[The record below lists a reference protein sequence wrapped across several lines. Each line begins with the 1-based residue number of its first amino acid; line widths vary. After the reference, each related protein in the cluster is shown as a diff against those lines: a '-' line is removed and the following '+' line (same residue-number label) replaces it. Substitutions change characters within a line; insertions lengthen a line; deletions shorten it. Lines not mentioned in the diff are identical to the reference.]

1 MAYTDTI
8 IPETIQMYNTISHQL
23 RLNEEGLILVPDF
36 SHIPV
41 MQPDEK
47 LKAETMNLRADAI
60 KKIIE
65 SGVELSED
73 EIRELSGLNN

>member
-1 MAYTDTI
+1 
-8 IPETIQMYNTISHQL
+8 
-23 RLNEEGLILVPDF
+23 
-36 SHIPV
+36 

-65 SGVELSED
+65 AGVELNED
-73 EIRELSGLNN
+73 EIRELSGLNQ